1 MRSVQILQEI
11 IPANVLKVSKAIHT
25 TGFVFLSKLNI
36 RLFYKTVFFLKFSV
50 RISMNVNLERHHV
63 DQMHDAQ
70 ILLVESLVNAHQDLK
85 GIHTAPMDVMM
96 QTNAY
101 GHLVVVMLCVQT
113 WKGHLSVHV
122 LKDL

>member
-1 MRSVQILQEI
+1 
-11 IPANVLKVSKAIHT
+11 
-25 TGFVFLSKLNI
+25 
-36 RLFYKTVFFLKFSV
+36 
-50 RISMNVNLERHHV
+50 MNVNLERHHV
-63 DQMHDAQ
+63 DQTRDAQ
-70 ILLVESLVNAHQDLK
+70 ILSVESLVNVHQGLK

-101 GHLVVVMLCVQT
+101 DHLAVVMLCVQI